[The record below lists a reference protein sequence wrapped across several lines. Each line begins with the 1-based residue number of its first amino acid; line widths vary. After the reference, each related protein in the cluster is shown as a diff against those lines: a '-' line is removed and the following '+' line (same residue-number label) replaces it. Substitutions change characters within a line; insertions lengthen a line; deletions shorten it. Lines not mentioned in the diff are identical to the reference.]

1 MEVSLQAQPVG
12 RRTANCH
19 PSVWGEYFL
28 AYASDIKADNFSEEE
43 GELQQLEDEVR
54 KMLTETPDESP
65 RKLDL
70 IDTIRR
76 LGVSYHFESEIEESL
91 QNIYNA
97 GDEMNNKDANDLHT
111 IALRFRLLRQQGFYA
126 SSGKREFSVICPNIF
141 NAFLFI
147 CLCLSLYFS
156 DVFDN
161 FKNPE
166 GDFKESLASN
176 VQGMLSLYEAAN
188 FGVHGE
194 NVLEEALKFS
204 MSNLESMI
212 PNLSNFLAAQVVQA
226 LKVPIQKS
234 LTRIAARQYIS
245 FYQQDESHDKLLLK
259 FAKLD
264 FNILQKLHQKE
275 LGCLTAWWKNLDFA
289 TNTPFARDRLV
300 ECYYWILGV
309 YFEPKYCLAR
319 TILTKVI
326 SITSIIDDIY
336 DVYGTIDELTIF
348 TDAIERWNI
357 HELDQ
362 LPSYMRHCYR
372 ALLDTYTDYEE
383 ELGREAKSERLTYA
397 KLEAMKKL
405 VKAYFEEAK
414 WFHNGYVPRVEEY
427 MKVALVTGAYMML
440 ATTSMVGMGDS
451 VTTQAFDWITNEP
464 LIVRAASVICRL
476 MDDMAGH
483 EFEQERG
490 HVASAVECYVN
501 EHGVT
506 KQEAFDELNRQT
518 AKAWKDING
527 ECLNSNAVP
536 MEALQRV
543 LNLAKVICL
552 IYKDEDG
559 YTHSATVLK
568 DYISLMLVDPVP
580 T

>member
-1 MEVSLQAQPVG
+1 MILISLQE
-12 RRTANCH
+12 TYSH
-19 PSVWGEYFL
+19 YLFL
-28 AYASDIKADNFSEEE
+28 KDNFSEEE
-43 GELQQLEDEVR
+43 GELQRLEDEVR

-65 RKLDL
+65 GKLDL

-76 LGVSYHFESEIEESL
+76 LGVSYHFESEIEGSL

-97 GDEMNNKDANDLHT
+97 CDEMNNKDANDLHT

-126 SSGKREFSVICPNIF
+126 S
-141 NAFLFI
+141 
-147 CLCLSLYFS
+147 S

-275 LGCLTAWWKNLDFA
+275 LGCLTAWWKNLDLA

-383 ELGREAKSERLTYA
+383 ELGKEAKSERLTYA
-397 KLEAMKKL
+397 KLEMKKL

-451 VTTQAFDWITNEP
+451 VTTHAFDWITNEP

-501 EHGVT
+501 EYGVT